1 MNTEFDPRLQ
11 ALFDQ
16 AEQPFDG
23 ERFLADI
30 MLKVD
35 GQRRRTMVGWSL
47 VGLAALVAFALV
59 ASPVFATVELVSQF
73 LPVSLVDIETEW
85 LALLLSPINSIAAAV
100 AVGGLLIAKFFR
112 RIFR

>member
-30 MLKVD
+30 MHRVD
-35 GQRRRTMVGWSL
+35 RQRRRAVLGWSVAGVVL
-47 VGLAALVAFALV
+47 LIAFALV
-59 ASPVFATVELVSQF
+59 ASPVVATVELVSQF
-73 LPVSLVDIETEW
+73 LPVSLVEIESE
-85 LALLLSPINSIAAAV
+85 LLQMLLSPINTVAAAV
-100 AVGGLLIAKFFR
+100 AVGGLSIARFFR
-112 RIFR
+112 WIFG